1 MKIKLEKK
9 YFQYMIYL
17 FILISALIFVYHMF
31 DSIGAVF
38 IKIGE
43 VLKFLMRLLM
53 PFVFGFALAYLF
65 NPLIMWFE
73 KNIFN
78 KKKTSPKSHI
88 RRRMASIWLVYIII
102 FGLISVVFTYIIPKV
117 IKSTGDLINR
127 MPDYIWQ
134 ASKFIDESIKNHQLL
149 SMISIIENFDNL
161 LLELINKYDLQNAD
175 FQNILRYVGRG
186 VASVTTLIINLVLGF
201 IIAYYLMMSK
211 EDFIKETK
219 RTIRAIMGQKS
230 YKFIIQASR
239 EINIIFSKFIIGR
252 SLDSTIVGLI
262 CFVGLI
268 ILNVPYSLLL
278 SVIVGI
284 TNMIPYFGPF
294 IGAVPAIIITLFDD
308 PLKAL
313 WVSIFLFALQQF
325 DSIVLGPKILG
336 ESLKINPVWII
347 FGVIV
352 GGGFFGITGMILG
365 VPIVASIRL
374 FIVRYINKR
383 IKNRRYKTKS
393 NM

>member
-73 KNIFN
+73 KNIFS
-78 KKKTSPKSHI
+78 KKKTSPKSRL
-88 RRRMASIWLVYIII
+88 RRRMVSIWLVYIII
-102 FGLISVVFTYIIPKV
+102 FGLLSVAFTYIIPKV

-374 FIVRYINKR
+374 FVVRYIDKR
-383 IKNRRYKTKS
+383 IKTQRYKTKL
-393 NM
+393 NK